1 MNKFYIGV
9 LLLLVVLSGC
19 KVPTISTNNSNAT
32 AIPSNFGKKGAD
44 SKLDTLRW
52 SQFMQD
58 TLLIHYI
65 KTAIANNKNIAMA
78 YQKVE
83 MSRSQLLYAKGN
95 LLPQVNV
102 GVSGSIRKFGL
113 YTMDGAGN
121 IVTEITPGKLVP
133 IDLPDYYAG
142 IQSTWEI
149 DFRGKLKNQSKS
161 ALAKTLSSSSTV
173 QYIINS
179 LASDVAVS
187 YFQLVALD
195 NELQVIRESAGKEKA
210 ALDFV
215 KEQKEAGK
223 VNELVVQ
230 QFAAQYFN
238 LQILESEVLRNIAKE
253 ENRFN
258 WLLGRYPQ
266 SVERNQQ
273 KLFNSSYLVNEA
285 ISSEVLLNRP
295 DIKAAEWTLAST
307 RFDLQA
313 ARSAFYPSFTLNA
326 ALGLQAFNWAYF
338 FTAPQ
343 SIAYQLAGNMLQPIF
358 NRSAIQAQFSYANAN
373 QQEALLQYQQLLFTS
388 FMEVSADFLEI
399 NQTEKIKNITLQK
412 LSEYQKASESS
423 LDLYKAARV
432 TYLDVLLTQQY
443 ALQTNIELIKIHN
456 RAHASFIKLFT
467 DLGGKWN

>member
-1 MNKFYIGV
+1 
-9 LLLLVVLSGC
+9 
-19 KVPTISTNNSNAT
+19 
-32 AIPSNFGKKGAD
+32 
-44 SKLDTLRW
+44 
-52 SQFMQD
+52 MQD
-58 TLLIHYI
+58 TLLIYYI
-65 KTAIANNKNIAMA
+65 KTAITNNKNIAMA
-78 YQKVE
+78 FQKIE
-83 MSRSQLLYAKGN
+83 MSRSQLLFAKGN
-95 LLPQVNV
+95 RLPQVNL

-142 IQSTWEI
+142 IQSSWEI

-161 ALAKTLSSSSTV
+161 ALAKTYSSSSTV
-173 QYIINS
+173 QFVINS
-179 LASDVAVS
+179 LASDVALS
-187 YFQLVALD
+187 YFQLIALD
-195 NELQVIRESAGKEKA
+195 NELLVIRESAEKEKA

-230 QFAAQYFN
+230 QFAAQYYN
-238 LQILESEVLRNIAKE
+238 LQILESEVLKNIAKE

-266 SVERNQQ
+266 KVTRNEQQ
-273 KLFNSSYLVNEA
+273 LFKSSYSVNES
-285 ISSEVLLNRP
+285 ISSDILLNRP
-295 DIKAAEWTLAST
+295 DIKAAEWTVQST
-307 RFDLQA
+307 RFDLEA
-313 ARSAFYPSFTLNA
+313 ARSAFYPSFSLNA
-326 ALGLQAFNWAYF
+326 ALGLQAFNWGYF
-338 FTAPQ
+338 FTTPQ
-343 SIAYQLAGNMLQPIF
+343 SIAYQLAGNLLQPVF

-373 QQEALLQYQQLLFTS
+373 QKEALLQYQQLIFTS

-399 NQTEKIKNITLQK
+399 KQTEKIKNITFQK
-412 LSEYQKASESS
+412 LNEYQKASESS

-443 ALQTNIELIKIHN
+443 TLQTNIELIKIHN

-467 DLGGKWN
+467 DLGGQWN

>member
-1 MNKFYIGV
+1 MNKLHTG
-9 LLLLVVLSGC
+9 LLLLLFAFSAC
-19 KVPTISTNNSNAT
+19 KVPSIGSNNSNSTSMPANFASNGAAT
-32 AIPSNFGKKGAD
+32 
-44 SKLDTLRW
+44 KLDTLKW
-52 SQFMQD
+52 NQFIQD
-58 TLLIHYI
+58 TLLINHI
-65 KTAIANNKNIAMA
+65 KTAIANNKNIALA

-83 MSRSQLLYAKGN
+83 MSRSQLLFAKGN
-95 LLPQVNV
+95 LLPQVNL
-102 GVSGSIRKFGL
+102 GASGSIRKFGL

-173 QYIINS
+173 QFVINS
-179 LASDVAVS
+179 LAADVALS
-187 YFQLVALD
+187 YFQLIALD

-230 QFAAQYFN
+230 QFAAQYYN

-266 SVERNQQ
+266 TVTRNQQ
-273 KLFNSSYLVNEA
+273 QLFKSSYSVNES
-285 ISSEVLLNRP
+285 ISSDILLNRA
-295 DIKAAEWTLAST
+295 DIKAAEWTVQST

-326 ALGLQAFNWAYF
+326 ALGLQAFNWGYF
-338 FTAPQ
+338 FATPQ
-343 SIAYQLAGNMLQPIF
+343 SIAYQLAGNMLQPVF
-358 NRSAIQAQFSYANAN
+358 NRSAIQAQFAYANAN
-373 QQEALLQYQQLLFTS
+373 QKEALLQYQQLIFTS

-399 NQTEKIKNITLQK
+399 KQTEKIKNITFQK
-412 LSEYQKASESS
+412 LNEYQKASESS

-443 ALQTNIELIKIHN
+443 ALQTNIELIKMHN

-467 DLGGKWN
+467 DLGGQWN

>member
-1 MNKFYIGV
+1 MNKFYFGA

-19 KVPTISTNNSNAT
+19 KVPAISTNNSNAT

-161 ALAKTLSSSSTV
+161 ALAKTFSSSSTV

-187 YFQLVALD
+187 YFQLAALD
-195 NELQVIRESAGKEKA
+195 NELQVIRESAAKEKA